1 MVDSPDTRRPGAGP
15 PPSGVAM
22 SASDAEVWF
31 IREVLPL
38 EAALM
43 QFLRRSWR
51 NQNDID
57 DLCQDIYARVFEAA
71 SERIPQPTK
80 PFVFATAR
88 NLLIDRAR
96 REHIVSFEAVADLD
110 ALGVAIDEPGPDRTI
125 IAREELRRLQGALE
139 RLPKPYR
146 DALLMKKVEGLSRKE
161 IAQRMGVDEN
171 AVKHNIANAMYALAD
186 FVYGDRADLGGAP

>member
-1 MVDSPDTRRPGAGP
+1 MVETPDTRHPGAGT
-15 PPSGVAM
+15 PSSGAAM
-22 SASDAEVWF
+22 SANETEAWF

-51 NQNDID
+51 NQNEID
-57 DLCQDIYARVFEAA
+57 DLCQEIYVRVFEAA
-71 SERIPQPTK
+71 NERIPHPTK

-96 REHIVSFEAVADLD
+96 RDHIVSFEAVSDLD

-125 IAREELRRLQGALE
+125 IARDELRRLQSVLDH
-139 RLPKPYR
+139 LPKPYR

-161 IAQRMGVDEN
+161 IAARLGVDETT
-171 AVKHNIANAMYALAD
+171 VKRHLANAMYALAD
-186 FVYGDRADLGGAP
+186 FVYGDRADVGPAP

>member
-1 MVDSPDTRRPGAGP
+1 MVETPDTRRPGAGSSH
-15 PPSGVAM
+15 SGEAM
-22 SASDAEVWF
+22 SSSDVEAWF

-51 NQNDID
+51 NQNEID
-57 DLCQDIYARVFEAA
+57 DLCQDIYVRVFEAA
-71 SERIPQPTK
+71 NERVPQPVK

-96 REHIVSFEAVADLD
+96 REHIVSFEAVSDLD

-125 IAREELRRLQGALE
+125 IAREELRRLQSALE
-139 RLPKPYR
+139 HLPKPYR
-146 DALLMKKVEGLSRKE
+146 DALVMKKVEGLSRKE
-161 IAQRMGVDEN
+161 IAQRLGVDEN
-171 AVKHNIANAMYALAD
+171 TVKHNIANAMYALAD
-186 FVYGDRADLGGAP
+186 FVYGDHVDLGGAP

>member
-1 MVDSPDTRRPGAGP
+1 
-15 PPSGVAM
+15 M
-22 SASDAEVWF
+22 SASDAEAWF

-71 SERIPQPTK
+71 SEHIPQPTK

-96 REHIVSFEAVADLD
+96 RDRIVSFEAVADLD

-125 IAREELRRLQGALE
+125 IARDELRRLQGALD

-161 IAQRMGVDEN
+161 IAQRLGVDEDT
-171 AVKHNIANAMYALAD
+171 VKHNIANAMYALAD
-186 FVYGDRADLGGAP
+186 FVYGDRADLGGTP